1 MHRLVGISEPTSRSY
16 TWDSRGK
23 QRVGIHARYFPS
35 CYHLYNFLNR
45 KKKYKKKVTANVFQR
60 EGQCTE
66 GCNLCSGLGCV
77 AGPAQRRKHDVL
89 FPYQSGPGL
98 DALSLGDSLG

>member
-16 TWDSRGK
+16 TWDSWGK

-45 KKKYKKKVTANVFQR
+45 KKKIQEKSDSQCLP
-60 EGQCTE
+60 EGRA
-66 GCNLCSGLGCV
+66 V
-77 AGPAQRRKHDVL
+77 H
-89 FPYQSGPGL
+89 
-98 DALSLGDSLG
+98 